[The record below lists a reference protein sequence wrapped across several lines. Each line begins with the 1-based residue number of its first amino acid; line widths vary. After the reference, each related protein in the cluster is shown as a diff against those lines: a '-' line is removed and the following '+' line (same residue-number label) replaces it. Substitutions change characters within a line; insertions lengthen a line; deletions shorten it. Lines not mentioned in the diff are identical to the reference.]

1 MLPQAQWICLRGSAE
16 VAVLANA
23 VTFNSGRNV
32 LLTVHFDGKTGKTT
46 CYFVGEN
53 VDNP

>member
-1 MLPQAQWICLRGSAE
+1 MKQKGASETLFF
-16 VAVLANA
+16 VLK
-23 VTFNSGRNV
+23 
-32 LLTVHFDGKTGKTT
+32 TVHFDGKTGKTT

>member
-1 MLPQAQWICLRGSAE
+1 MLPQAQCICLRGSAE
-16 VAVLANA
+16 VAVPANA

-32 LLTVHFDGKTGKTT
+32 LITVHFDGKSGKGLAI
-46 CYFVGEN
+46 FVGEN

>member
-1 MLPQAQWICLRGSAE
+1 MLPQAQCICLRGSAE
-16 VAVLANA
+16 VAVPANA
-23 VTFNSGRNV
+23 VTFNSARNI
-32 LLTVHFDGKTGKTT
+32 LETVHFDGKTGKTT